1 MAMVDRYK
9 KANGF
14 LQLLKVIETC
24 GPKKREQFMTVIRNE
39 SPSWA
44 DALDQ
49 KMISF
54 DKILSWKPEAILEV
68 MAQVNPLAMV
78 TALKSLSPEKYSEFL
93 GKMSPQEK
101 AKIDRQYKEI
111 NPNPGEI
118 NACVMK
124 ILMETRELFS
134 KGSLKYDKID
144 GSLSIPDDF
153 EILLDRG
160 GPVLSVIPGGAAPS
174 TAAPESNL
182 NESGKPMRSHLP
194 PPIEVNTTVNV
205 GQGVDIDSLKK
216 KVIELSQQVNLL
228 KKENMLL
235 RDKLDRIRKIA

>member
-9 KANGF
+9 KPNGF

-24 GPKKREQFMTVIRNE
+24 GPKKREQFMSVIRSETPN
-39 SPSWA
+39 WA

-49 KMISF
+49 RILSF
-54 DKILSWKPEAILEV
+54 EKILSWKPEAILEV

-78 TALKSLSPEKYSEFL
+78 TALKSLSPEAYNEFL
-93 GKMSPQEK
+93 SKMSPAEK
-101 AKIDRQYKEI
+101 AKIDRQYKEM
-111 NPNPGEI
+111 NPNAGEI
-118 NACVMK
+118 NSCVMK
-124 ILMETRELFS
+124 VLIETRELFS

-144 GSLSIPDDF
+144 PNLAIPDDF
-153 EILLDRG
+153 EEMLDRG
-160 GPVLSVIPGGAAPS
+160 VNVIQMVSANQSAVDS
-174 TAAPESNL
+174 K
-182 NESGKPMRSHLP
+182 GKSSLP

-205 GQGVDIDSLKK
+205 GTGVDAESLKK

-228 KKENMLL
+228 KKENLIL

>member
-44 DALDQ
+44 EALEQ

-54 DKILSWKPEAILEV
+54 DKILNWKPEAILEV

-78 TALKSLSPEKYSEFL
+78 TALKSLTPEKYNEFL
-93 GKMSPQEK
+93 AKMSPQEK
-101 AKIDRQYKEI
+101 AKIDRQYKET

-124 ILMETRELFS
+124 ILTETRELFS

-144 GSLSIPDDF
+144 ASLSIPDDF

-160 GPVLSVIPGGAAPS
+160 GPILSVIPGGAAP
-174 TAAPESNL
+174 AASADSNL
-182 NESGKPMRSHLP
+182 NESGKPMRSSVP
-194 PPIEVNTTVNV
+194 PPMEVNTTVNV
-205 GQGVDIDSLKK
+205 GQGVDMDALKK

>member
-1 MAMVDRYK
+1 MVDRYK
-9 KANGF
+9 KPNGF

-24 GPKKREQFMTVIRNE
+24 GPKKREQFMVVIRNE

-44 DALDQ
+44 EALEQ

-68 MAQVNPLAMV
+68 MAQINPLAMV
-78 TALKSLSPEKYSEFL
+78 TALKSLTPEAYGKFL
-93 GKMSPQEK
+93 DKMSNVEK
-101 AKIDRQYKEI
+101 AKIERQYKET

-118 NACVMK
+118 NSCVMK
-124 ILMETRELFS
+124 ILTETRELFS

-144 GSLSIPDDF
+144 TALSIPDDF

-160 GPVLSVIPGGAAPS
+160 GPVLSIVPGGAS
-174 TAAPESNL
+174 TAASETKQL
-182 NESGKPMRSHLP
+182 NESGKPMRSHVP
-194 PPIEVNTTVNV
+194 PAMEVNTTVNV
-205 GQGVDIDSLKK
+205 GNGVDMDSLKK

>member
-24 GPKKREQFMTVIRNE
+24 GPKKREQFMSVIRNE

-44 DALDQ
+44 EALESR
-49 KMISF
+49 IITF

-78 TALKSLSPEKYSEFL
+78 TALKSLSPEAYGKFL
-93 GKMSPQEK
+93 EKMSHIEK
-101 AKIDRQYKEI
+101 AKIERQYKET

-124 ILMETRELFS
+124 ILTETRELFT

-144 GSLSIPDDF
+144 PTLAIPDDF

-160 GPVLSVIPGGAAPS
+160 GPVLTVVPNGAVNAPTGPALS
-174 TAAPESNL
+174 
-182 NESGKPMRSHLP
+182 ESGKPIKTSVP
-194 PPIEVNTTVNV
+194 PPMEVNTTVNV
-205 GQGVDIDSLKK
+205 GNGVDMESLKK

-228 KKENMLL
+228 KKENMVL
-235 RDKLDRIRKIA
+235 RDRLDRIRKIA

>member
-1 MAMVDRYK
+1 MVDRYK

-24 GPKKREQFMTVIRNE
+24 GPKKREQFMTVIRAE

-44 DALDQ
+44 EALESR
-49 KMISF
+49 IITF

-68 MAQVNPLAMV
+68 MAQINQLAMV
-78 TALKSLSPEKYSEFL
+78 TALKSLTPEAYTKFL
-93 GKMSPQEK
+93 EKMSHIEK
-101 AKIDRQYKEI
+101 AKIERQYKET

-124 ILMETRELFS
+124 ILTETRELFT

-144 GSLSIPDDF
+144 PTLSIPDDF

-160 GPVLSVIPGGAAPS
+160 GPILSVVPNSAT
-174 TAAPESNL
+174 TASAGPALS
-182 NESGKPMRSHLP
+182 ESGKLIKTSVP
-194 PPIEVNTTVNV
+194 PPMEINTTVNV
-205 GQGVDIDSLKK
+205 GNGVDMEALKK
-216 KVIELSQQVNLL
+216 KVIELSQQLNLV
-228 KKENMLL
+228 KKENMVL
-235 RDKLDRIRKIA
+235 RDRLDRIRKIA

>member
-44 DALDQ
+44 EALEQ

-78 TALKSLSPEKYSEFL
+78 TALKALQPDAYNRFL
-93 GKMSPQEK
+93 EKMSNIEK
-101 AKIDRQYKEI
+101 AKIERQYKEI

-124 ILMETRELFS
+124 ILTETRELFS
-134 KGSLKYDKID
+134 KGSLKFDKID
-144 GSLSIPDDF
+144 PSLGIPDDF

-160 GPVLSVIPGGAAPS
+160 GPVLSVIPGGAGAASTDAPQ
-174 TAAPESNL
+174 L
-182 NESGKPMRSHLP
+182 NESGKPMRSHVP

-205 GQGVDIDSLKK
+205 GAGVDMDSLKK